1 MNGANTVDIS
11 QDRRTIVDPRPIRSA
26 CLVEGCS
33 CKDPR
38 IISHR
43 RVTFYAEWARR
54 HGETA
59 DRQLD
64 PDPDWDALFR
74 PWRERLSRRPE
85 RPDPP
90 NLTNGPSMLRAQR
103 W

>member
-1 MNGANTVDIS
+1 MDIS
-11 QDRRTIVDPRPIRSA
+11 QDRRTIAFPKPIRSA
-26 CLVEGCS
+26 CLVEGCP

-59 DRQLD
+59 DRRVA
-64 PDPDWDALFR
+64 PDPDWRELFQ

-85 RPDPP
+85 RPDVA
-90 NLTNGPSMLRAQR
+90 NVTNGPSAVEVQG

>member
-1 MNGANTVDIS
+1 MDIS
-11 QDRRTIVDPRPIRSA
+11 QDRRTTVDPRPIRSA
-26 CLVEGCS
+26 CLVEGCP

-59 DRQLD
+59 DRQVD
-64 PDPDWDALFR
+64 PDPAWDALFR
-74 PWRERLSRRPE
+74 PWRERLTKRTE
-85 RPDPP
+85 RPALP
-90 NLTNGPSMLRAQR
+90 NLTNGPSPVRAQR

>member
-1 MNGANTVDIS
+1 VDIP
-11 QDRRTIVDPRPIRSA
+11 QDRRTIVEPKPVRSA
-26 CLVEGCS
+26 CLVEGCP

-59 DRQLD
+59 DRRVESD
-64 PDPDWDALFR
+64 PEWRELLR
-74 PWRERLSRRPE
+74 PWRERLSRRSE
-85 RPDPP
+85 RPDLA
-90 NLTNGPSMLRAQR
+90 NVTNGPSSAKVER

>member
-1 MNGANTVDIS
+1 VDIP
-11 QDRRTIVDPRPIRSA
+11 QDRRTIVEPKPIRSA
-26 CLVEGCS
+26 CLVEGCP

-59 DRQLD
+59 DRYVD
-64 PDPDWDALFR
+64 PDPDWRELFR
-74 PWRERLSRRPE
+74 PWRERLSRRSE
-85 RPDPP
+85 RPDLA
-90 NLTNGPSMLRAQR
+90 NMTNGPSAAKVQG